1 MKKTGFQSVFFF
13 MFVSMW
19 LAYINGFKL
28 YLQLEKSLSKNSIE
42 AYLHDVE
49 KFTQFLQ
56 LESQQLNPGQVK
68 LKHLRDFIGYL
79 NQIGLEANSQARIV
93 SGLKAFYKYLLME
106 DEIKQS
112 PAELLEAP
120 RLSRKLPQVLEVHEI
135 DAMVLQINLS
145 TAEGLRN
152 KAIIETMFS
161 CGLRVSELTELRI
174 SNISFDE
181 QYIKVTGK
189 GNKERLIPISISAL
203 NIVDLYL
210 KEVRYHQSPK
220 QGFNDILFLNRRGGK
235 LSRQMIFYI
244 LKDLALAAGIK
255 KDISPHTLRHSFAT
269 SLVEAGADLRA
280 VQQMLGHESITTTE
294 IYTHLDREYLRDVVI
309 QFHPRSKK

>member
-1 MKKTGFQSVFFF
+1 
-13 MFVSMW
+13 MFVPMW
-19 LAYINGFKL
+19 QAYINGFKL
-28 YLQLEKSLSKNSIE
+28 YLQLEKSLSKNSIA

-49 KFTQFLQ
+49 KFTQFLEIETLQ
-56 LESQQLNPGQVK
+56 LAPTQIK
-68 LKHLRDFIGYL
+68 LKQLRDFIGYL
-79 NQIGLEANSQARIV
+79 NQLGLEANSQARIV

-135 DAMVLQINLS
+135 DEMVLQLNLS
-145 TAEGLRN
+145 TPEGLRN
-152 KAIIETMFS
+152 KAIIETLFS
-161 CGLRVSELTELRI
+161 CGLRVSEATELRI
-174 SNISFDE
+174 SNISFEE

-203 NIVDLYL
+203 NIIDLYL
-210 KEVRYHQSPK
+210 KEVRHHQTPK
-220 QGFNDILFLNRRGGK
+220 PGCNDILFLNRRCGK

-244 LKDLALAAGIK
+244 LKDLASAAGINK
-255 KDISPHTLRHSFAT
+255 VISPHTLRHSFAT

-309 QFHPRSKK
+309 QFHPRSKN